1 MRYEKGRKE
10 ASRDRIIEVATQR
23 FRTDGIAASGL
34 AGIMA
39 EAGLTNGA
47 FYPHF
52 PSKTALVRDC
62 VSKALETQA
71 DQLREAVKTGG
82 LEAVIDLYLSAAH
95 RDNPGKGCA
104 SAALLPELAR
114 APSDTRQA
122 YTEDLQAL
130 ARNLSAELPPRC
142 PGPGGRDVRHLRHAG
157 RHAAAGPCSGRAGPV
172 GPHPGG
178 RETGSAQAGA
188 ALSTVS
194 AKPPARPW

>member
-71 DQLREAVKTGG
+71 DQLREAVAAGG

-104 SAALLPELAR
+104 SATLLPELAR

-130 ARNLSAELPPRC
+130 ARNLSAGLPAQC
-142 PGPGGRDVRHLRHAG
+142 PDPEAATFAIFATLIGTLQLARAVEGPDLSDRILEAG
-157 RHAAAGPCSGRAGPV
+157 KQAAR
-172 GPHPGG
+172 
-178 RETGSAQAGA
+178 R
-188 ALSTVS
+188 L
-194 AKPPARPW
+194 ARP